1 MSVFIYGEYRGGKFR
16 NAIFEA
22 VSAGRKIAD
31 ALGTELV
38 VGLIGPKFDGAQNQL
53 AKFGA
58 DLILSAEGAK
68 YPEYNQEIHAEVLKA
83 MAAKAGAKVILFSAT
98 TTGKELAPR
107 LAAKLGV
114 GMAADCSEVLVE
126 SGKVF
131 AVRPVFAGKAFVKI
145 EFKKEPAVL
154 SLRPKLFLAVEKAGA
169 GKIEAF
175 DADFAEPKAK
185 ITAIEAKEAGTID
198 LTEADI
204 VVSGGRAVKGAE
216 GFSIIRDLANA
227 LGGVVGASRA
237 AVDAGWI
244 DHSFQVG
251 QTGKTVNPQLYVA
264 CGISGAIQ
272 HLAGMRSSKVIV
284 AINKDPEAPIFKI
297 ADYGIVGDIFKVVPR
312 LTEEVKKY
320 RE

>member
-16 NAIFEA
+16 HAILEA

-31 ALGTELV
+31 ALGTELT
-38 VGLIGPKFDGAQNQL
+38 VGLIGPKFDGAQAQL
-53 AKFGA
+53 AKYGA
-58 DLILSAEGAK
+58 DRVMLAEGGQ
-68 YPEYNQEIHAEVLKA
+68 YPEYNQEVHAEILQA
-83 MAAKAGAKVILFSAT
+83 MVIQAGAKVILFSAT

-107 LAAKLGV
+107 LAAKMGV

-126 SGKVF
+126 GNKVM
-131 AVRPVFAGKAFVKI
+131 AVRPVFAGKAYIKL
-145 EFKKEPAVL
+145 EFRKEPAVI

-169 GKIEAF
+169 GKVEAF
-175 DADFAEPKAK
+175 EANFAEPKAK
-185 ITAIEAKEAGTID
+185 IIAIEAKESGTVD
-198 LTEADI
+198 LTEADV

-216 GFSIIRDLANA
+216 GFCIIKDLAKA

-312 LTEEVKKY
+312 LTEEVNKI